1 VTTFYLVRHAVTAHT
16 GHKLTGWMEGVH
28 LNEEGERQ
36 AEAVASMLSEVR
48 FEAIYS
54 SPIDRTMETAQAI
67 AAHHKLKIIKRA
79 GIGEVRYG
87 AWTGRSLK
95 ALSKTKLWT
104 VIQRWPSNVR
114 FPQGETL
121 REVQSRAL
129 NEVER
134 IREEHPKG
142 VVCCV
147 SHADTIKLIVA
158 HYLGVHIDLFQRIF
172 IGPASVSVIH
182 IGQFGPQVLSLN
194 ALPTPRPV
202 TS

>member
-1 VTTFYLVRHAVTAHT
+1 
-16 GHKLTGWMEGVH
+16 MEGVH

-36 AEAVASMLSEVR
+36 AESVASMLSEVP
-48 FEAIYS
+48 FKAIYS

-172 IGPASVSVIH
+172 IGPASVSVVH

>member
-1 VTTFYLVRHAVTAHT
+1 MTTFYLVRHAVTAHT

-36 AEAVASMLSEVR
+36 AESVASMLSEVP
-48 FEAIYS
+48 FKAIYS

-172 IGPASVSVIH
+172 IGPASVSVVH